1 MGTPDLRKRTKI
13 AVAASRGRAIRRL
26 RARSVLMGLLTGAG
40 SIAAFATGMVLVA
53 PASWIQ
59 PAVPTQASLP
69 DAESGASGGGQ
80 YARRDIPSDPL
91 DISLPHSRSAGNQN
105 YARCDIPPGPLDTG
119 EIGGGQNNALPPD
132 LAPETMPDYVAGP
145 ASGETEAGPGAAFE
159 GSGRNITA
167 GLSRGPGVRGAQ
179 GHFRGG
185 RFIPARNNFEAGNAG
200 NAGNAGEDFDPT
212 TNSVL
217 PAAFNG
223 TPEDGGNPDNDSG
236 SSSRERSPQA
246 VIRNLPIPIAS
257 DPPPP
262 LAALAPDFP
271 DDMEESNNDPASPTD
286 NPGDT
291 SITSSPPGQ
300 DSQGAGSDMAHD
312 VPEPGPVSLF
322 LSGLP
327 VIWRLR
333 KFRRAH

>member
-1 MGTPDLRKRTKI
+1 M
-13 AVAASRGRAIRRL
+13 
-26 RARSVLMGLLTGAG
+26 
-40 SIAAFATGMVLVA
+40 AAFATGVMLVA
-53 PASWIQ
+53 PTSRIQ
-59 PAVPTQASLP
+59 SAVSIQASLT

-80 YARRDIPSDPL
+80 YARCDIPSDPL

-105 YARCDIPPGPLDTG
+105 DAMCDIPPGPLDTG
-119 EIGGGQNNALPPD
+119 EIDGGQNNALLPD

-145 ASGETEAGPGAAFE
+145 ASGETEAGPNAASD
-159 GSGRNITA
+159 GSGRNSTA
-167 GLSRGPGVRGAQ
+167 GLSRGSGVRSAQ
-179 GHFRGG
+179 GRFRGG
-185 RFIPARNNFEAGNAG
+185 RFMPARNNFEAGT
-200 NAGNAGEDFDPT
+200 AGEDLNPNI
-212 TNSVL
+212 NSVL

-223 TPEDGGNPDNDSG
+223 APEDGGSPVNDSG

-246 VIRNLPIPIAS
+246 VIRNLPIPIPS

-271 DDMEESNNDPASPTD
+271 DDMEESNNGPSSPTD

-291 SITSSPPGQ
+291 SITSSPPGPARQ
-300 DSQGAGSDMAHD
+300 EAGSNSNMAHD
-312 VPEPGPVSLF
+312 VPEPGAVSLF

-333 KFRRAH
+333 KFHRAH

>member
-40 SIAAFATGMVLVA
+40 SIAAFATGVMLVT

-59 PAVPTQASLP
+59 PAVSIQASLT
-69 DAESGASGGGQ
+69 DTESGASGGGQ
-80 YARRDIPSDPL
+80 YARCDIPSDPL

-105 YARCDIPPGPLDTG
+105 DAMCDIPPGPLDTG

-132 LAPETMPDYVAGP
+132 LAPETMPDDVAGP
-145 ASGETEAGPGAAFE
+145 ASGETGAGPGAAFD

-167 GLSRGPGVRGAQ
+167 GLSRGSGVRGAQ
-179 GHFRGG
+179 GRFRGG
-185 RFIPARNNFEAGNAG
+185 RFISARNNFEAGNAG
-200 NAGNAGEDFDPT
+200 EDFDPII
-212 TNSVL
+212 NSVL

-223 TPEDGGNPDNDSG
+223 APEDGGNPVNNSG
-236 SSSRERSPQA
+236 PPSTGQSPQDF
-246 VIRNLPIPIAS
+246 IPNLPIPTAS
-257 DPPPP
+257 DPPLPT
-262 LAALAPDFP
+262 AAARAPDFL
-271 DDMEESNNDPASPTD
+271 DDMEESNNGPSSPTD
-286 NPGDT
+286 NPEDT
-291 SITSSPPGQ
+291 SITSNPPGQ
-300 DSQGAGSDMAHD
+300 APQGAGSNMAHD
-312 VPEPGPVSLF
+312 VPEPGAVSLF
-322 LSGLP
+322 LLGLP